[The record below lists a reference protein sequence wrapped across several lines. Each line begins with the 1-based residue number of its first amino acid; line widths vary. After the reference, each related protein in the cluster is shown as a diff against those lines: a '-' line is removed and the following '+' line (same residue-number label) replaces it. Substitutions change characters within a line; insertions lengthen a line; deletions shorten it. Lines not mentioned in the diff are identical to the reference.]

1 MTMHPKPK
9 SAPPRIKSKFMSNKS
24 NAMKEM
30 EAWVKK
36 DADPLGA
43 NHEASRMSGQLVDNV
58 TEERMLKSKL
68 WDLSKERYKFLSQNA
83 YEKKVF
89 VDRMQ
94 RKSSVFK
101 RILSQSDTA
110 SSRRS
115 SIENSDSSVSSY
127 RVRGTGKF
135 LNARQ
140 AFLERMDPKNGRD
153 RPKELRNSDQ
163 SVKGKS
169 VTFIPDLVTEMASKP
184 PGTYKLSETQGSKS
198 WSNGSQASDAPRLPN
213 VVVSAAGVSAAS
225 VTMLGAIGRESTEG
239 GVKTW
244 AKKGP
249 SRKYGASMDSLTN
262 DKRYSSLEHALTP
275 IKDYQTSYDVK
286 EIVKSMDCL
295 HIPPRR
301 PKESRPKIGMKALD
315 FMKER
320 GFVF

>member
-68 WDLSKERYKFLSQNA
+68 WDLSKERYKFLTQNA

-101 RILSQSDTA
+101 RMLTQSDTM

-127 RVRGTGKF
+127 RVKGPGKCT
-135 LNARQ
+135 NARQ

-153 RPKELRNSDQ
+153 RPRELRNGDHGL
-163 SVKGKS
+163 KGKS
-169 VTFIPDLVTEMASKP
+169 VTFIPDLVTEMAAKSSGAFKLPVTHSAKP
-184 PGTYKLSETQGSKS
+184 WANESLAT
-198 WSNGSQASDAPRLPN
+198 DAPRLPN
-213 VVVSAAGVSAAS
+213 VVVSAAGLSAAS
-225 VTMLGAIGRESTEG
+225 VTMLGAIGRESAGG

-244 AKKGP
+244 AKKGS
-249 SRKYGASMDSLTN
+249 SRRYGMSMDSLTN
-262 DKRYSSLEHALTP
+262 DRRYSNLEHALTP
-275 IKDYQTSYDVK
+275 IKDYQTSFDVK
-286 EIVKSMDCL
+286 DIVKNMDCL
-295 HIPPRR
+295 HIPPRK
-301 PKESRPKIGMKALD
+301 PKESKPKIGMKALD

-320 GFVF
+320 GFAF